1 VKTYEALLLV
11 EPTVAAKEWT
21 RVPEEV
27 DRIVK
32 RHGAA
37 VLSVVKFGERKL
49 AFPVRKSNRGSYVVA
64 YFSSPEK
71 ELGKIKADF
80 QLSEIVMRSLILAH
94 AGELRTNPPRDFE
107 TAGPLPPKTDR
118 PGFVPPSAG
127 FGGGFGGGP
136 GGPGGGGRPPW
147 EDRGPRG

>member
-1 VKTYEALLLV
+1 MKTYEAMLLV
-11 EPTVAAKEWT
+11 EPTIAAKEWA

-49 AFPVRKSNRGSYVVA
+49 AFPVKKSNRGSYVVA

-71 ELGKIKADF
+71 MLGKIKADF
-80 QLSEIVMRSLILAH
+80 QLSEVVMRSLILAH
-94 AGELRTNPPRDFE
+94 EGELRKESPRDFE

-118 PGFVPPSAG
+118 PGFVPPGAG

-136 GGPGGGGRPPW
+136 PGGGRPW
-147 EDRGPRG
+147 EDRGPRV

>member
-1 VKTYEALLLV
+1 MKTYEALLMV
-11 EPTVAAKEWT
+11 EPTIAAKEWP
-21 RVPEEV
+21 RVGEEV

-32 RHGAA
+32 RHGAS
-37 VLSVVKFGERKL
+37 VISVVKFGERKL

-71 ELGKIKADF
+71 ALGKIKADF
-80 QLSEIVMRSLILAH
+80 QLSEVVMRSLILAH
-94 AGELRTNPPRDFE
+94 DGELRKDPPRDFE

-118 PGFVPPSAG
+118 PGFVPPGAG
-127 FGGGFGGGP
+127 FGGGGFGGP
-136 GGPGGGGRPPW
+136 PGGGRPW

>member
-1 VKTYEALLLV
+1 VKTYEAMLLV
-11 EPTVAAKEWT
+11 EPTIAAKEWA

-49 AFPVRKSNRGSYVVA
+49 AFPVKKSNRGAYVVA

-71 ELGKIKADF
+71 VLGKIKADL
-80 QLSEIVMRSLILAH
+80 QLSEVVMRNGEVAAILAGD
-94 AGELRTNPPRDFE
+94 AISEEGILKAAMFE
-107 TAGPLPPKTDR
+107 SGQI
-118 PGFVPPSAG
+118 
-127 FGGGFGGGP
+127 
-136 GGPGGGGRPPW
+136 
-147 EDRGPRG
+147 

>member
-1 VKTYEALLLV
+1 MKTYEAMLLV
-11 EPTVAAKEWT
+11 EPTIAAKEWT

-49 AFPVRKSNRGSYVVA
+49 AYPVKKSNRGAYVVA

-71 ELGKIKADF
+71 ALGKIKADF
-80 QLSEIVMRSLILAH
+80 QLSEVVMRSLILAH
-94 AGELRTNPPRDFE
+94 EGELRKESPRDFE

-118 PGFVPPSAG
+118 PGFVPPGAG
-127 FGGGFGGGP
+127 FGGGGF
-136 GGPGGGGRPPW
+136 GGPGGGGRPW

>member
-1 VKTYEALLLV
+1 VKTYEAMLLV
-11 EPTVAAKEWT
+11 EPTIAAKEWT

-49 AFPVRKSNRGSYVVA
+49 AFPVKKSNRGAYVVA

-71 ELGKIKADF
+71 ALGKIKADF
-80 QLSEIVMRSLILAH
+80 QLS
-94 AGELRTNPPRDFE
+94 
-107 TAGPLPPKTDR
+107 
-118 PGFVPPSAG
+118 
-127 FGGGFGGGP
+127 
-136 GGPGGGGRPPW
+136 
-147 EDRGPRG
+147 

>member
-11 EPTVAAKEWT
+11 DPTIAAKEWP
-21 RVPEEV
+21 RVGEEV

-49 AFPVRKSNRGSYVVA
+49 AFPVKKSNRGAYVVA

-71 ELGKIKADF
+71 ALGKIKADF
-80 QLSEIVMRSLILAH
+80 QLSEVVMRSLILAH
-94 AGELRTNPPRDFE
+94 PGELRKDPPRDFE

-118 PGFVPPSAG
+118 PGFVPPGAG
-127 FGGGFGGGP
+127 FGGGFGGP
-136 GGPGGGGRPPW
+136 PGGGGGRPW

>member
-1 VKTYEALLLV
+1 MKTYEAMLLV
-11 EPTVAAKEWT
+11 EPTIAAKEWT

-49 AFPVRKSNRGSYVVA
+49 AYPVKKSNRGAYVVA

-71 ELGKIKADF
+71 ALGKIKADF
-80 QLSEIVMRSLILAH
+80 QLSEVVMRSLILAH
-94 AGELRTNPPRDFE
+94 PGELRKEPPRDFE

-118 PGFVPPSAG
+118 PGFVPPGAG
-127 FGGGFGGGP
+127 FGGGGFGGP
-136 GGPGGGGRPPW
+136 PGGGRPW

>member
-1 VKTYEALLLV
+1 MKTYEAMLLV
-11 EPTVAAKEWT
+11 EPTIAAKEWT

-49 AFPVRKSNRGSYVVA
+49 AYPVKKSNRGAYVVA

-71 ELGKIKADF
+71 VLGKIKADF
-80 QLSEIVMRSLILAH
+80 QLSEVVMRSLILAH
-94 AGELRTNPPRDFE
+94 PGELRKEPPRDFE

-118 PGFVPPSAG
+118 PGFVPPGAG
-127 FGGGFGGGP
+127 FGGGGFGGP
-136 GGPGGGGRPPW
+136 PGGGRPW

>member
-1 VKTYEALLLV
+1 MLLV
-11 EPTVAAKEWT
+11 EPTIAAKEWT

-49 AFPVRKSNRGSYVVA
+49 AYPVKKSNRGAYVVA

-71 ELGKIKADF
+71 ALGKIKADF
-80 QLSEIVMRSLILAH
+80 QLSEVVMRSLILAH
-94 AGELRTNPPRDFE
+94 EGELRKESPRDFE

-118 PGFVPPSAG
+118 PGFVPPGAG
-127 FGGGFGGGP
+127 FGGGFGG
-136 GGPGGGGRPPW
+136 PGGGGGGGRPW

>member
-1 VKTYEALLLV
+1 MKTYEALLLV
-11 EPTVAAKEWT
+11 EPTIAAKEWP
-21 RVPEEV
+21 RVGEEV

-71 ELGKIKADF
+71 ALGKIKADF
-80 QLSEIVMRSLILAH
+80 QLSEVVMRSLILTH
-94 AGELRTNPPRDFE
+94 AGELRTVPPRDFE

-118 PGFVPPSAG
+118 PGFVPPGAG
-127 FGGGFGGGP
+127 FGGGGFGGGP
-136 GGPGGGGRPPW
+136 PGGGGGGRPW

>member
-1 VKTYEALLLV
+1 MLLV
-11 EPTVAAKEWT
+11 EPTIAAKEWT

-49 AFPVRKSNRGSYVVA
+49 AYPVKKSNRGAYVVA

-71 ELGKIKADF
+71 VLGKIKADF
-80 QLSEIVMRSLILAH
+80 QLSEVVMRSLILAH
-94 AGELRTNPPRDFE
+94 PGELRKEPPRDFE

-118 PGFVPPSAG
+118 PGFVPPGAG
-127 FGGGFGGGP
+127 FGGGGFGGP
-136 GGPGGGGRPPW
+136 PGGGRPW

>member
-1 VKTYEALLLV
+1 MKTYEALLLV
-11 EPTVAAKEWT
+11 EPTIAAKEWT

-49 AFPVRKSNRGSYVVA
+49 AFPVKKSNRGSYVVA

-71 ELGKIKADF
+71 VLGKIKADF
-80 QLSEIVMRSLILAH
+80 QLSEVVMRSLILAH
-94 AGELRTNPPRDFE
+94 EGELRKEPPRDFE

-118 PGFVPPSAG
+118 PGFVPPGAG
-127 FGGGFGGGP
+127 FGGGGFGGP
-136 GGPGGGGRPPW
+136 PGGGRPW
-147 EDRGPRG
+147 EDRGPRS

>member
-1 VKTYEALLLV
+1 MKTYEALLLV
-11 EPTVAAKEWT
+11 EPTIAAKEWT

-49 AFPVRKSNRGSYVVA
+49 AFPVKKSNRGAYVVA

-71 ELGKIKADF
+71 ALGKIKADF
-80 QLSEIVMRSLILAH
+80 QLSEVVMRSLILAH
-94 AGELRTNPPRDFE
+94 DGELRKDPPRDFE

-118 PGFVPPSAG
+118 PGFVPPGAG
-127 FGGGFGGGP
+127 FGGGGFGGP
-136 GGPGGGGRPPW
+136 PGGGRPW
-147 EDRGPRG
+147 DDRGPRG